1 MVPKGLRYGGWSLAA
16 LAMSVNASCINFSPP
31 PPPVSEEYSAE
42 APAEQWM
49 LRTGRGITGPIAA
62 TGSLALVGSANRNL
76 EAVSLATGESLWN
89 RRLPGALMGGVLVRN
104 SMLYAGTGRP
114 DGRVDAI
121 DFRGRRIWRA
131 RSGEVT
137 APLAA
142 AADMIIALN
151 REGDAVALNAAT
163 GRIRWRRAVG
173 RARAPAIESEGAIV
187 VTTLDSLFRLDFE
200 AGRVQARRPT
210 PGVVLGG
217 WTPVGRILVA
227 GVADTGVVAVDPR
240 TLVTLWRVP
249 SDAPVIGEL
258 AAQGDTIWAASRIGT
273 IYRLVLGQGAPE
285 VSTVARLQRSLTSGI
300 SRMGSLLLVGGA
312 DGRIHALSENGE
324 EQWRVR
330 VWPPADVT
338 PVSVDGGV
346 LAAGGDGDVHYF
358 LGD

>member
-1 MVPKGLRYGGWSLAA
+1 M
-16 LAMSVNASCINFSPP
+16 LAMSVNASCINFRPP
-31 PPPVSEEYSAE
+31 PPPVSEEYSAG

-62 TGSLALVGSANRNL
+62 TGTIALVGSANRNL
-76 EAVSLATGESLWN
+76 EAVDLATGESLWN

-131 RSGEVT
+131 SSGEVT

-151 REGDAVALNAAT
+151 REGYVVALNAAT
-163 GRIRWRRAVG
+163 GRIRWRRVVG

-187 VTTLDSLFRLDFE
+187 VTTLDSLFRLDFD
-200 AGRVQARRPT
+200 AGRVLARRPA

-217 WTPVGRILVA
+217 WIPAGGTLVA
-227 GVADTGVVAVDPR
+227 GMADTGVVAIDPR
-240 TLVTLWRVP
+240 TLETLWRVRT
-249 SDAPVIGEL
+249 DAPVIGDL
-258 AAQGDTIWAASRIGT
+258 AAAGDTIWAASRIGT
-273 IYRLVLGQGAPE
+273 IYRLVLGEGAP
-285 VSTVARLQRSLTSGI
+285 SMTTVARLERSLTSGV
-300 SRMGSLLLVGGA
+300 SRMGNLLLVGGA
-312 DGRIHALSENGE
+312 DGRIHALSDNGE

-338 PVSVDGGV
+338 PVAVDGGV

-358 LGD
+358 QGD